1 MVDIPSTAERLAPAA
16 ETLMSLVTSRALV
29 HDGDQAFA
37 AQLRNVLA
45 RPLPKG
51 WAMDAAIDRRTSQRR
66 LIVAAQAAML
76 AVHRAMTAPRPVS
89 PALRCGLPRR

>member
-1 MVDIPSTAERLAPAA
+1 MVDIPSTAERMAPAA

-29 HDGDQAFA
+29 HDGAHDLASQV
-37 AQLRNVLA
+37 RNVVA

-51 WAMDAAIDRRTSQRR
+51 WAIDAAIDRRTSQRR
-66 LIVAAQAAML
+66 PIDAAQGAML

-89 PALRCGLPRR
+89 RALRCGLPRR